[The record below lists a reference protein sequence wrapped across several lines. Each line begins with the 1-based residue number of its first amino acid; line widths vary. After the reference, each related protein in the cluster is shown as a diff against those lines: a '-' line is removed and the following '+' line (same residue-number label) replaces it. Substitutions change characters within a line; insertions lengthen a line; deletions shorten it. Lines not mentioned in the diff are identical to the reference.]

1 MINNFEELLEDLR
14 DYLDAYQYQTDLV
27 IGAGSKT
34 LEWAIYDYLSHA
46 VSDRMTLKRAFFTA
60 PALSGDDY
68 EAPCSKSNNF
78 DTVMFDYLLVAM
90 RVSVLED
97 LMTSTVS
104 RQVRETLQS

>member
-1 MINNFEELLEDLR
+1 MINNFEKLLEDLR

>member
-46 VSDRMTLKRAFFTA
+46 VSDRMTLLKERFSQRQHYPAMTMKRPA
-60 PALSGDDY
+60 PNQIALI
-68 EAPCSKSNNF
+68 
-78 DTVMFDYLLVAM
+78 L
-90 RVSVLED
+90 
-97 LMTSTVS
+97 
-104 RQVRETLQS
+104 

>member
-60 PALSGDDY
+60 PALSSDDY
-68 EAPCSKSNNF
+68 KAPCSKSNSF
-78 DTVMFDYLLVAM
+78 DTVMFDYLLVALKL
-90 RVSVLED
+90 SVLD
-97 LMTSTVS
+97 GQMTNAMS
-104 RQVRETLQS
+104 RQVRETLPA